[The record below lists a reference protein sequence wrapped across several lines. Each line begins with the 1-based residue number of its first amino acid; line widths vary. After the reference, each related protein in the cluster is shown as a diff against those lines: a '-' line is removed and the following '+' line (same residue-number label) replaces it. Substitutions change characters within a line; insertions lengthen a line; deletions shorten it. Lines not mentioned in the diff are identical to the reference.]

1 MTAIMPFEFESNAVR
16 VVDLDGQ
23 CWFVLA
29 DVCKVLEHSNASM
42 AADLLDDDEKNTLNI
57 TEGIPQTGPGNPNV
71 NVINE
76 SGLYALILKSRKAA
90 AKRFR
95 KWVTAE
101 VLPTIR
107 ATGRYEANPSPAG
120 EAGRV
125 RDLEAEIAAFR
136 EKTIALLEEN
146 RALLKRDA
154 SQKAADRHVA
164 VALKL
169 IEKTAL
175 SDAEIADIL
184 APSLGRHM
192 PEWVAYERRLHRE
205 RATRH

>member
-16 VVDLDGQ
+16 VVDRDGQ
-23 CWFVLA
+23 CWFVAA
-29 DVCKVLEHSNASM
+29 DVCRVLNIGNSRQAL
-42 AADLLDDDEKNTLNI
+42 ARLDDDEKGVISNDTLGGDQEMA
-57 TEGIPQTGPGNPNV
+57 T
-71 NVINE
+71 INE
-76 SGLYALILKSRKAA
+76 SGLYSLVLTSRKAA
-90 AKRFR
+90 AKRFK

-101 VLPTIR
+101 VLPAIR

-154 SQKAADRHVA
+154 SQKAADRHAA
-164 VALKL
+164 VALNL

-184 APSLGRHM
+184 APSLGRRM

>member
-1 MTAIMPFEFESNAVR
+1 MTAIMPFEFESKAVR
-16 VVDLDGQ
+16 VVDRDGQ

-29 DVCKVLEHSNASM
+29 DVCKVLELGSPHKAVER
-42 AADLLDDDEKNTLNI
+42 LDEDEKGRTIIPTLGGDQEMA
-57 TEGIPQTGPGNPNV
+57 T
-71 NVINE
+71 INE
-76 SGLYALILKSRKAA
+76 SGLYSLVLTSRKAA
-90 AKRFR
+90 AKRFK

-125 RDLEAEIAAFR
+125 RDLEAEIGSLR
-136 EKTIALLEEN
+136 DRIALLEEN

-154 SQKAADRHVA
+154 SQKAADRHAA